1 MGHPN
6 VEMFLSQ
13 VGHENL
19 KEVNSPLGYLNLSKE
34 EWKALGCLVIDRNIV
49 IKKAD
54 KGSCIVIWDQSD
66 YIIIAEKQLKEKAV
80 YKDVN
85 FDKGL
90 IPNLTGKSNR
100 LFESLKRRQLITVK
114 EFKYFVLRLRNLVI

>member
-1 MGHPN
+1 M
-6 VEMFLSQ
+6 
-13 VGHENL
+13 
-19 KEVNSPLGYLNLSKE
+19 NLSKE
-34 EWKALGCLVIDRNIV
+34 EWKALLCLVIDRNIV

-54 KGSCIVIWDQSD
+54 KGSCVVIWDRSD

-90 IPNLTGKSNR
+90 IPNLTRKSNR